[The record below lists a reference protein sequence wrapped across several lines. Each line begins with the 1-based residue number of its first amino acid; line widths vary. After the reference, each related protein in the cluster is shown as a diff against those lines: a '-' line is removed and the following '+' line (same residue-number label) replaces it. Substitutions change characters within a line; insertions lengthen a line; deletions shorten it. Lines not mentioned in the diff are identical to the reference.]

1 MMHAATRS
9 SGVRRRR
16 IALLLGLALVLVAS
30 ATVIIVGTAVLP
42 DASLDPGFSI
52 TLLAGLAIYFAL
64 GVIVVMRAD
73 GHLVGWLFATA
84 ASMTAAVFACWTG
97 SGLVPEDVAG
107 WLVLAGSVLF
117 TPALILLLPAVML
130 VFPTGELP
138 GPRWRTPV
146 TVVVVLSAASM
157 VAVTVVPAS
166 LDADSVNPIG
176 RWFAWLPDSAVT
188 VLGVIAGLGSLAI
201 LLALILGIAAIAT
214 RFRRATGVERAQLKW
229 LLATA
234 IPAAVLVPLSLSDV
248 GSSLP
253 FIDLISVVTL
263 PLVALAI
270 ALAILRYRLYD
281 IDRIVSRTVSWAVVT
296 GLLLAVFMGGV
307 LLLQAIL
314 SDVTG
319 GETLAVAASTLFAFA
334 LFQPLRRRV
343 QQAVDRR
350 FDRAKVDGQQTVEAF
365 ATEIRNEVDLGRL
378 RQALALTAEE
388 AVRPAAATVW
398 LRPSVTVTTDPYLP

>member
-1 MMHAATRS
+1 MMHAATQS

-52 TLLAGLAIYFAL
+52 TLLAGLTIYFAL
-64 GVIVVMRAD
+64 GVVVVMRAD

-97 SGLVPEDVAG
+97 SGLVPENVAG
-107 WLVLAGSVLF
+107 WLVLAGSLLF

-130 VFPTGELP
+130 VFPAGDLP
-138 GPRWRTPV
+138 GPRWRKPV
-146 TVVVVLSAASM
+146 TVVVVLAAASM
-157 VAVTVVPAS
+157 VAVTMVPSPLNAGI
-166 LDADSVNPIG
+166 ANPIG
-176 RWFAWLPDSAVT
+176 RWFAWLPESAVT
-188 VLGVIAGLGSLAI
+188 VLAVIAGLGNVAI

-263 PLVALAI
+263 PLMALAI

-281 IDRIVSRTVSWAVVT
+281 IDRIVSRTVSWTLVT
-296 GLLLAVFMGGV
+296 GLLVAVFAGGV
-307 LLLQAIL
+307 LALQTLLT
-314 SDVTG
+314 DVTQ
-319 GETLAVAASTLFAFA
+319 GETLAVAASTLVAFA
-334 LFQPLRRRV
+334 LFQPVRRWV
-343 QQAVDRR
+343 QHAVDRR
-350 FDRAKVDGQQTVEAF
+350 FDRARYDGQMTADAF
-365 ATEIRNEVDLGRL
+365 ARDIRNEVDLPRL
-378 RQALALTAEE
+378 REALAASADE
-388 AVRPAAATVW
+388 AVRPQATAVW
-398 LRPSVTVTTDPYLP
+398 LRGTKT